1 MTDSDEYIGDDWFII
16 GSVFHSTAISA
27 VDRHLAIRAI
37 EFIMIEHDILKID
50 VSINPYGF
58 PPTLINLR
66 NGKA

>member
-1 MTDSDEYIGDDWFII
+1 MMDSDEYIGNEWFVI
-16 GSVFHSTAISA
+16 GSVFHSRAISSS
-27 VDRHLAIRAI
+27 DRHRAILAI
-37 EFIMIEHDILKID
+37 EFLMIEHDILKID